1 MSFVW
6 SVKLRIGLVFVALI
20 ALGQSGLWAETA
32 LSADQIIQK
41 AAARAQNPGV
51 RPEKGAYTY
60 TKLTVMEELDSTGK
74 VKEHKEKVYQVNFR
88 NGASYA
94 KLVEVNGRPPA
105 EADLKKQAETDS
117 NARQMT
123 GNSRSNTGGNR
134 ENFLTP
140 EIVARFDFTLV
151 GPTNFNG
158 RATYQIAFQP
168 KNPAPPGHHMIDR
181 LLDRISGIVLIDAQE
196 FEIARAEIH
205 LGSEVNL
212 LGGVVGSLKK
222 LVYTM
227 TCTRMDEG
235 LWFKTSS
242 FGDFEGRKLIDATRI
257 KTSSQAV
264 NFRPLL

>member
-20 ALGQSGLWAETA
+20 ALGQSGLWADTA

-60 TKLTVMEELDSTGK
+60 TKLTVMEELDSAGK

-88 NGASYA
+88 NGATYA
-94 KLVEVNGRPPA
+94 KLVEVNGHAPA
-105 EADLKKQAETDS
+105 EADLKKQAENES
-117 NARQMT
+117 SARQMT
-123 GNSRSNTGGNR
+123 GSKSNKGGDR

-151 GPTNFNG
+151 GQTNFNG
-158 RATYQIAFQP
+158 RATYQVAFQP
-168 KNPAPPGHHMIDR
+168 KNPAPPSHHMVDR
-181 LLDRISGIVLIDAQE
+181 LLDRISGMVWVDADE
-196 FEIARAEIH
+196 FEIARADLR

-222 LVYTM
+222 LAYTM
-227 TCTRMDEG
+227 TCTRIDNG

-242 FGDFEGRKLIDATRI
+242 FGDFEGRKLVDAMRI
-257 KTSSQAV
+257 KTSSRAV